1 MEENNTST
9 DKNTLTALIDY
20 ENCDSLKNISLEQYG
35 ELIIFVGPQQN
46 VVVLPADSF
55 PEGARIT
62 IRQVSGVSRNNV
74 DFHLVLELG
83 RISCCAAGKDKT
95 YHIISSDKGY
105 DGVIRTLKE
114 AGITCIRR
122 DVPES
127 IAAAGE
133 SGADKS
139 NCLKQPS
146 VPESDIVS
154 RWAGKLQQIAGSG
167 AGNMPVSVE
176 TFNNYLK
183 SHMRDEW
190 NKTRAVA
197 IRNEL
202 VRRGVTEVREKKI
215 IWKKAKKENKA

>member
-1 MEENNTST
+1 
-9 DKNTLTALIDY
+9 
-20 ENCDSLKNISLEQYG
+20 
-35 ELIIFVGPQQN
+35 
-46 VVVLPADSF
+46 
-55 PEGARIT
+55 
-62 IRQVSGVSRNNV
+62 
-74 DFHLVLELG
+74 
-83 RISCCAAGKDKT
+83 
-95 YHIISSDKGY
+95 
-105 DGVIRTLKE
+105 
-114 AGITCIRR
+114 RR

>member
-1 MEENNTST
+1 MTGRVNKTLVFFTHLFCS
-9 DKNTLTALIDY
+9 KN
-20 ENCDSLKNISLEQYG
+20 
-35 ELIIFVGPQQN
+35 ELSVRSRTVGPQT
-46 VVVLPADSF
+46 P
-55 PEGARIT
+55 
-62 IRQVSGVSRNNV
+62 
-74 DFHLVLELG
+74 
-83 RISCCAAGKDKT
+83 KT

-146 VPESDIVS
+146 VSESDIVS

>member
-1 MEENNTST
+1 MLLTDLLHGNT
-9 DKNTLTALIDY
+9 
-20 ENCDSLKNISLEQYG
+20 Q
-35 ELIIFVGPQQN
+35 
-46 VVVLPADSF
+46 
-55 PEGARIT
+55 
-62 IRQVSGVSRNNV
+62 
-74 DFHLVLELG
+74 
-83 RISCCAAGKDKT
+83 
-95 YHIISSDKGY
+95 
-105 DGVIRTLKE
+105 TLKE

>member
-1 MEENNTST
+1 
-9 DKNTLTALIDY
+9 
-20 ENCDSLKNISLEQYG
+20 
-35 ELIIFVGPQQN
+35 
-46 VVVLPADSF
+46 
-55 PEGARIT
+55 
-62 IRQVSGVSRNNV
+62 
-74 DFHLVLELG
+74 
-83 RISCCAAGKDKT
+83 
-95 YHIISSDKGY
+95 
-105 DGVIRTLKE
+105 
-114 AGITCIRR
+114 CIRR

-154 RWAGKLQQIAGSG
+154 RWAGKLQQIAGGG

>member
-1 MEENNTST
+1 ESDTNRSPSMLLTDLLHGNT
-9 DKNTLTALIDY
+9 
-20 ENCDSLKNISLEQYG
+20 Q
-35 ELIIFVGPQQN
+35 
-46 VVVLPADSF
+46 
-55 PEGARIT
+55 
-62 IRQVSGVSRNNV
+62 
-74 DFHLVLELG
+74 LG

>member
-1 MEENNTST
+1 
-9 DKNTLTALIDY
+9 
-20 ENCDSLKNISLEQYG
+20 
-35 ELIIFVGPQQN
+35 
-46 VVVLPADSF
+46 
-55 PEGARIT
+55 
-62 IRQVSGVSRNNV
+62 
-74 DFHLVLELG
+74 
-83 RISCCAAGKDKT
+83 
-95 YHIISSDKGY
+95 
-105 DGVIRTLKE
+105 
-114 AGITCIRR
+114 
-122 DVPES
+122 ES

-146 VPESDIVS
+146 VSESDIVS